1 MTWPLLLTGLALAVL
16 HPVVP
21 FSLEFLA
28 LRRLTTTAFGA
39 LMCLEPAV
47 ALVIGMIALGQI
59 PGPASAVG
67 VMCVVVAGIGATR
80 TDARAAPPTGDRG
93 RAAERVEAVPPA

>member
-1 MTWPLLLTGLALAVL
+1 ML

-28 LRRLTTTAFGA
+28 LRRLTTTAFGT

-47 ALVIGMIALGQI
+47 ALVIGMAALGQI
-59 PGPASAVG
+59 PGPASAAG

-80 TDARAAPPTGDRG
+80 ADTRAAPPAGDHG
-93 RAAERVEAVPPA
+93 RAAEHVEAVPPA